1 MSELDGKKIVVTRP
15 RTQADSFSRELEAL
29 GATPITFP
37 VIEIEQVEDTTSL
50 DRALTKL
57 SCYEWMVLTSVNGVE
72 RVWERIN
79 LLGLNGGFPQNTHVA
94 AIGPKTAAA
103 LRAHGI
109 APDFVP
115 QEYVAEAIVPGM
127 GDLRDRW
134 VLLPRADIARPALAE
149 AILQAGGIA
158 HEIAAYRT
166 SLGLPDAQAFES
178 LKAGVDLLTFTSS
191 STVINFERV
200 VREAGLDPLDLPGK
214 PLVACIGPITA
225 KTAERQG
232 FQVAIM
238 ATEYTTKGLCYAIS
252 RYFSS

>member
-1 MSELDGKKIVVTRP
+1 MPELDGKRIVITRP
-15 RTQADSFSRELEAL
+15 RAQADSFARQLEAL
-29 GATPITFP
+29 GASPITLP
-37 VIEIEQVEDTTSL
+37 VIEIGGVEDTSSL

-57 SCYEWMVLTSVNGVE
+57 ACYEWMVLTSVNGVE
-72 RVWERIN
+72 KVWER
-79 LLGLNGGFPQNTHVA
+79 LSSLGLDVSLPENIHVA

-103 LRAHGI
+103 LHAHGI
-109 APDFVP
+109 LPDFVP
-115 QEYVAEAIVPGM
+115 QEYVAEAIVPGL

-166 SLGLPDAQAFES
+166 TPGIPDAQAIES
-178 LKAGVDLLTFTSS
+178 LKAGVDVLTFTSS
-191 STVINFERV
+191 STVVNFDRV
-200 VREAGLDPLDLPGK
+200 VRDAGLDPLNLPGS

-225 KTAERQG
+225 QTARQMG
-232 FQVAIM
+232 FHVAIV
-238 ATEYTTKGLCYAIS
+238 ASEYTTKGLSYAIS

>member
-1 MSELDGKKIVVTRP
+1 MSELDGMKIVVTRP
-15 RTQADSFSRELEAL
+15 RAQADGFAEELKAM
-29 GATPITFP
+29 GAAPIAFP
-37 VIEIEQVEDTTSL
+37 VIEIEQVEDTSSL
-50 DRALTKL
+50 DRALAKL

-72 RVWERIN
+72 KVWER
-79 LLGLNGGFPQNTHVA
+79 LSRLGLNGPFPENVRIA

-103 LRAHGI
+103 LHDRGI

-115 QEYVAEAIVPGM
+115 QEYIAEAIVPGM

-166 SLGLPDAQAFES
+166 APGVPDAQALAS
-178 LKAGVDLLTFTSS
+178 LKVGVDLLTFTSS
-191 STVINFERV
+191 STVTNFCRV
-200 VREAGLDPLDLPGK
+200 VKDAGLDPLHLPGS

-225 KTAERQG
+225 KTAEQQG

-238 ATEYTTKGLCYAIS
+238 ASEYTTKGLTYAIS
-252 RYFSS
+252 RYFNS